1 MSTDHVNASPSD
13 IRKLA
18 RSLQDFENKITEVTK
33 QGRRAIDGAYWH
45 DKQKDRFVML
55 YKDFQNRNDRFV
67 ATEVRQ
73 MVKSLNAL
81 ATELERARDHR
92 F

>member
-1 MSTDHVNASPSD
+1 MSSDRVNASPSD

-18 RSLQDFENKITEVTK
+18 RALHEFENRITEVTK

-45 DKQKDRFVML
+45 DRQKDRFVTL
-55 YKDFQNRNDRFV
+55 YKEFHDRTNRFV
-67 ATEVRQ
+67 AMEVKQ

-81 ATELERARDHR
+81 ATDLERARDHR

>member
-18 RSLQDFENKITEVTK
+18 RALQEFETKMTEVTK

-45 DKQKDRFVML
+45 DKQKDRFVTL
-55 YKDFQNRNDRFV
+55 YKEFQNRTNRFV
-67 ATEVRQ
+67 GMEVKQ